1 MPQFAYPM
9 LLLGCPIGMGLA
21 MWFMMRGMRS
31 TPQANAS
38 AEPEG
43 LQAEIDRLRAE
54 VRLLL
59 AIQQQLLSF
68 HEEDQMVAVAYS
80 NHFEVKQKGK

>member
-1 MPQFAYPM
+1 MPHFVYPM
-9 LLLGCPIGMGLA
+9 LLLGCPLGMGLA
-21 MWFMMRGMRS
+21 MWFMMRS
-31 TPQANAS
+31 TLQATGS

-59 AIQQQLLSF
+59 AVQQQLLSF

-80 NHFEVKQKGK
+80 NHFEVKQEDK